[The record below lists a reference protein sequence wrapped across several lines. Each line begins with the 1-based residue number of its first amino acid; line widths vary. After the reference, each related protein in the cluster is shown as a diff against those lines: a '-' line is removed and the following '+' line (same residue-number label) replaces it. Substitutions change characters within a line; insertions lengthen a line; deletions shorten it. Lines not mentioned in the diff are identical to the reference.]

1 MTRSALKDANSL
13 NDDNEEKLVTW
24 DKLRM
29 FVCFNIT
36 EYINSILVRGL
47 M

>member
-1 MTRSALKDANSL
+1 MTTSALKDANSL
-13 NDDNEEKLVTW
+13 NGDNEKKLLTW
-24 DKLRM
+24 DMLRM